1 MQVISIAID
10 YAVVLLWQ
18 PEQWPATQH
27 VEPQV
32 GQVTQ
37 RPEVI
42 DDFIRNFLVKM
53 GLSQTLEMF
62 ETEWY
67 AQQDAPVS
75 ATIVHALHT
84 CLTLFS
90 AAQNSPSYF
99 SPILVWSRVLLDR

>member
-1 MQVISIAID
+1 MQSISKAIAD
-10 YAVVLLWQ
+10 AVVFLWQ

-67 AQQDAPVS
+67 AQRNLAIS
-75 ATIVHALHT
+75 TRLMYLHT
-84 CLTLFS
+84 TL
-90 AAQNSPSYF
+90 
-99 SPILVWSRVLLDR
+99 VLCHFVLHKSKTWNNTCR